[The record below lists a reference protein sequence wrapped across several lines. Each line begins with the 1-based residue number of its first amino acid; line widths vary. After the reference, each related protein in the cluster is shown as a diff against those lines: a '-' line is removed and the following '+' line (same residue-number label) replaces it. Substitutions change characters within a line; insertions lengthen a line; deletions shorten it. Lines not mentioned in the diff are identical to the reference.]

1 MLVLKN
7 KHLSIKKLVLKNKHF
22 SARKLVLKN
31 KHFIVRKL
39 MLKNKHLVNK
49 STHRHG
55 PINTSRALQDGH
67 GETLKE
73 SLHEYRTV
81 ATMTPGSRLTTEAE

>member
-1 MLVLKN
+1 MKVL
-7 KHLSIKKLVLKNKHF
+7 HTSDHGYQREREREREREF
-22 SARKLVLKN
+22 
-31 KHFIVRKL
+31 L
-39 MLKNKHLVNK
+39 MSKNKHLVNK
-49 STHRHG
+49 STHRHAR
-55 PINTSRALQDGH
+55 INPSRALQGGH